1 MPSARIICIVSAA
14 SGLLSLR
21 HSRARLNASDG
32 VFIGA
37 LIEPSALS
45 SPAGDTYMLPDV
57 ADSAAAEM
65 KIDSNE
71 CCNGRISD
79 MSL

>member
-1 MPSARIICIVSAA
+1 M
-14 SGLLSLR
+14 
-21 HSRARLNASDG
+21 
-32 VFIGA
+32 GA
-37 LIEPSALS
+37 LSEPSALS
-45 SPAGDTYMLPDV
+45 SPAGDIYMLPDV

-71 CCNGRISD
+71 CCNGRISY